1 LLQLKSQKGSNSLIL
16 PLKTIPILALSSK
29 K

>member
-1 LLQLKSQKGSNSLIL
+1 LLQLKSQKGSNNLVL
-16 PLKTIPILALSSK
+16 PLKTMLILILSSK